1 MTMRKKAVD
10 PIPEKFDSY
19 EAAADFWDTHDTTD
33 YPDAFR
39 TVDAVTKFR
48 RRFHEI
54 EIDAEV
60 AKALRIQARRRK
72 TTVTRLASDLLREQL
87 ESSVR

>member
-1 MTMRKKAVD
+1 MRKKEVD
-10 PIPEKFDSY
+10 PIPEKFESY
-19 EAAADFWDTHDTTD
+19 KAAGEFWDTHDTTD
-33 YPDAFR
+33 YPEAFR

-60 AKALRIQARRRK
+60 AKALRIQARRKK
-72 TTVTRLASDLLREQL
+72 TTVTRLASDLLRREL
-87 ESSVR
+87 ENSAR